1 MSGCPHQFRRASI
14 LVVLFCLWACDGF
27 RQPLY
32 GNVEIIFGGGTSPL
46 TYIYQQSTDKT
57 VAQGGTTFL
66 WVDAHTDVRG
76 ASLTYRWY
84 KDGTNPVGEDSGWL
98 FFTNARL
105 SDAGL
110 YQASVSN
117 EYGFAVSSVMRLTV
131 VPPPLLSQ
139 PLQPV
144 ATSYFSNAT
153 FTVQA
158 SGTGPFTYQWLF
170 QGTSITGATNS
181 SLILSN
187 LVRSNQGAYS
197 VVVSNFA
204 GAVTSS
210 PAALRVW
217 IPLRIRPPVPTGDG
231 RLRMQFGDGAG
242 DGLTTSDLA
251 NFEFHVSHN
260 LLSTN
265 WVPLTNQIT
274 LTNGHLMFYEPSA
287 GAITSRFYRIIE
299 R

>member
-1 MSGCPHQFRRASI
+1 MSRCPQRFRRASL
-14 LVVLFCLWACDGF
+14 LVVLLALWACDGF
-27 RQPLY
+27 RHCLC
-32 GNVEIIFGGGTSPL
+32 GVSFDNNNGGGFPL

-57 VAQGGTTFL
+57 VALGGTTLFF
-66 WVDAHTDVRG
+66 VDGQTDVRG

-84 KDGTNPVGEDSGWL
+84 KDGTNAVGEDARWL
-98 FFTNARL
+98 VFTNAQL

-110 YQASVSN
+110 YHASVSN

-131 VPPPLLSQ
+131 VSPPLLSQ

-170 QGTSITGATNS
+170 QGTSIAGATNS

-217 IPLRIRPPVPTGDG
+217 IPLRIRAPEPLEDG

-242 DGLTTSDLA
+242 GWLTASDLA
-251 NFEFHVSHN
+251 NFELHVSHD
-260 LLSTN
+260 LHLTN
-265 WVPLTNQIT
+265 WVPLTNEIT

-287 GAITSRFYRIIE
+287 GAITNRFYRIIE